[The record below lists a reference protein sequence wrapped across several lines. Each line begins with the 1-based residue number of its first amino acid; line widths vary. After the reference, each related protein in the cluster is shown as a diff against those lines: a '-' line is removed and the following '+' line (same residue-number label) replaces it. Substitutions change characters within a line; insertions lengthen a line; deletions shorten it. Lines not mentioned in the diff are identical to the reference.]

1 VNGFA
6 VLDLETTGLSADN
19 DRIIEIGVLMLDPAG
34 VEERYI
40 GSLVNPFMPIPRAA
54 TAVNN
59 ITDKMVSSQPH
70 FAKFAKGLAR
80 VLEGKVIVGHNVV
93 GFDLRFMR
101 AEFSRAGV
109 SWEPTAV
116 IDTLNC
122 ARKLYPSIPSRKLD
136 ALCKLAGITNTN
148 AHRAEGDVRATWELL
163 CALQSADVN
172 SVTGLHAVTLPPA
185 RHAFPPHLVP
195 NTKK

>member
-1 VNGFA
+1 MNGFA

-34 VEERYI
+34 QEERYI
-40 GSLVNPFMPIPRAA
+40 GSLVNPFMTIPYAA

-59 ITDKMVSSQPH
+59 ITNEMVSSQPH

-80 VLEGKVIVGHNVV
+80 VLDGKVVVGHNVA

-101 AEFSRAGV
+101 AEFARAGV
-109 SWEPTAV
+109 VWEPTAV
-116 IDTLNC
+116 IDTLRI

-136 ALCKLAGITNTN
+136 ALCKLAGITNI
-148 AHRAEGDVRATWELL
+148 AQHRAEGDVRATWELL
-163 CALQSADVN
+163 CALHAADIHNVA
-172 SVTGLHAVTLPPA
+172 GLGALQLPPA
-185 RHAFPPHLVP
+185 KHTFPPHLTTSP
-195 NTKK
+195 KR